1 MKKLNFWCRELF
13 EIADTTAIL
22 PAVPAAPA
30 EKPRGSKSK
39 RAIEDPHVPATTTA
53 TATATGSTAKKTSSS
68 PEDDIKCEL
77 CEDAEHAATAF
88 CVQCSK
94 YFCAGSQRGHKKPR
108 LSSGHEFVAV
118 EKALKEKMRA
128 VPFVE
133 GERQPHGE
141 VEARPLVYR
150 RDYREVGDKPAIR
163 FGSFGSGEGQFGVP
177 CSVACNSRER
187 LSLLIPTTIAFRCL
201 IEMASSCLSLD
212 HRDRERAS
220 LILHKV

>member
-1 MKKLNFWCRELF
+1 
-13 EIADTTAIL
+13 
-22 PAVPAAPA
+22 
-30 EKPRGSKSK
+30 
-39 RAIEDPHVPATTTA
+39 VPATTTA

-77 CEDAEHAATAF
+77 CEDAEHAATSF

-94 YFCAGSQRGHKKPR
+94 YFCAACMRGHKKPR
-108 LSSGHEFVAV
+108 LSAGHEFVSV
-118 EKALKEKMRA
+118 KKALKEKMRVSSDA
-128 VPFVE
+128 SAE
-133 GERQPHGE
+133 LQSHRE

-150 RDYREVGDKPAIR
+150 RDYQEVGVQPVSQL
-163 FGSFGSGEGQFGVP
+163 GTEGSGEGQFGVP